1 MRIPGQRIRFNDFG
15 NDETAKYDE
24 NYINWHA
31 NGPECNQKKQ
41 QSILCFLNPIVTDK
55 EADDENNIN
64 SDDDWND
71 WKSEVEDTMDNNDI
85 ITVDENNK
93 EINDEENVNIEII
106 SPETNQTGVAVH
118 AKEYIGYSESGKTIC
133 DECLILN
140 IPKPAPENLKFT
152 PKFYFKNNSLKKHLQ
167 NQDLHEIWTIIKDD
181 YDTNVLH

>member
-1 MRIPGQRIRFNDFG
+1 MMKLQLFTGVSRQTSEVNLCLVFSNILTNK
-15 NDETAKYDE
+15 KYDE

-41 QSILCFLNPIVTDK
+41 QSILCFLYPIVTDK

-106 SPETNQTGVAVH
+106 SPETNQTGRKRKSCLGLRSDLIAKYIDRTPASYGRAHCVEVI
-118 AKEYIGYSESGKTIC
+118 AKEMYSKKF
-133 DECLILN
+133 
-140 IPKPAPENLKFT
+140 PHKFT
-152 PKFYFKNNSLKKHLQ
+152 RKKLKLF
-167 NQDLHEIWTIIKDD
+167 
-181 YDTNVLH
+181 